1 MSRVFTRGDEAVEAG
16 ANQSFLLDVG
26 GVWFVERGWIDVFCM
41 RLAAGGT
48 VADRLHIARVS
59 AGRCLFGDGGGD
71 VGDGDSAEGS
81 EYENDSRTVLQ
92 AVGSAGTKVRFL
104 GEGAARARFEE
115 GRAARGGCAADRWL
129 GRCDLRRT
137 GHRSDAAEL

>member
-71 VGDGDSAEGS
+71 VGDGDSAEGA

-104 GEGAARARFEE
+104 GEGAARARFAEAALRAE
-115 GRAARGGCAADRWL
+115 GALLIDGWVDAIYAGL
-129 GRCDLRRT
+129 VT
-137 GHRSDAAEL
+137 GAMPGEL